1 MTIGTWGRNDIVKRI
16 YVCSRLAGDIENN
29 IEKAKVY
36 ARFVAK
42 TCGAIPIAP
51 HIYFTQFLD
60 DTVPEER
67 AFGTMAGLMLLS
79 DCDELWY
86 FGDSVSGGMIREI
99 IAAKEQNIPV
109 RYVSDTEIERIK
121 NKNGGIRNEMEQ
133 ELH

>member
-1 MTIGTWGRNDIVKRI
+1 MKRI

-67 AFGTMAGLMLLS
+67 AFGTMAGLLLLS

-86 FGDSVSGGMIREI
+86 FGDSVSQGMVREI
-99 IAAKEQNIPV
+99 IAAKEQGIPV
-109 RYVSDTEIERIK
+109 RYVSDAEIEQIK
-121 NKNGGIRNEMEQ
+121 TENGGNQYEMEQ
-133 ELH
+133 EVH

>member
-1 MTIGTWGRNDIVKRI
+1 MKKI
-16 YVCSRLAGDIENN
+16 YICSKLKGDIEAN
-29 IEKAKVY
+29 IKKANGY

-42 TCGAIPIAP
+42 ECGAIPIAP

-67 AFGTMAGLMLLS
+67 AFATMAGLILLS

-86 FGDSVSGGMIREI
+86 FGDSVSQGMVNEI

-109 RYVSDTEIERIK
+109 RYVSDKDIEKIK
-121 NKNGGIRNEMEQ
+121 NKNGGNRNEI
-133 ELH
+133 